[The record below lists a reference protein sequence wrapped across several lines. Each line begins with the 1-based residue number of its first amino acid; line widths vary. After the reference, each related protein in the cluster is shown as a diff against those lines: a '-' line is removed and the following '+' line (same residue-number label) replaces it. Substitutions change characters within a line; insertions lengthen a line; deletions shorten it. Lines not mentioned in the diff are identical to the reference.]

1 MSNFEERYRKW
12 HTYMSYAKSAVRL
25 FTCLFV
31 MFQPS
36 SFENLFWLAFG
47 LFIAEVIGIAEEW
60 V

>member
-1 MSNFEERYRKW
+1 
-12 HTYMSYAKSAVRL
+12 
-25 FTCLFV
+25 

-47 LFIAEVIGIAEEW
+47 LFIAEAIGVAEEC